1 MTTTAMTGLILA
13 GGQARRMQTGLD
25 ATHHSP
31 DRATAQGSQPPA
43 ASDRIAAVIDKGLLD
58 LRGEPLVAHA
68 RRFLAPHVQAVLISA
83 NRNQRAYSAYGK
95 VIADDAA
102 LGNSPG
108 PLAGIE
114 RALATAQT
122 PWLLVLPVDVV
133 NLPPDLVPN
142 LMGALNTSAA
152 SIAYAR
158 TAERVHPLCMVLHVS
173 LADSLRGYLEA
184 GDRKVQLWQNRH
196 HAVPVLFEGDEIF
209 FNVNTP
215 EDLRYASQCWK
226 S

>member
-1 MTTTAMTGLILA
+1 MIATDRVTGLILA
-13 GGQARRMQTGLD
+13 GGQARRMQTDTNYGNPL
-25 ATHHSP
+25 SP
-31 DRATAQGSQPPA
+31 VTDQA
-43 ASDRIAAVIDKGLLD
+43 DKGLLD

-68 RRFLAPHVQAVLISA
+68 LHFLAPHVQTVLISA
-83 NRNQRAYSAYGK
+83 NRNEAAYAAYGK

-102 LGNSPG
+102 LGYSLG

-114 RALATAQT
+114 RALTLAST

-133 NLPPDLVPN
+133 SLPPDLVPR
-142 LMGALNTSAA
+142 LLDVVDDQAA
-152 SIAYAR
+152 PIAYAR
-158 TAERVHPLCMVLHVS
+158 TVQRAHPLCMVLHVS
-173 LADSLRGYLEA
+173 LADSLRRYLIA

-196 HAVPVLFEGDEIF
+196 HAVPVLFEGDELF

-215 EDLRYASQCWK
+215 EDLRYANQCWK